1 MANKCSKCGAGLSAD
16 AVFCPLCGAAKGAQ
30 PAQAQPVRQQPVQA
44 QPTPA
49 LSQAQKGS
57 GLAGLQGLVDVIF
70 SRLVIML
77 AVGIG
82 VLLAWIG
89 AVLVTFSNFNVA
101 GSFLATTGLTGMGL
115 ILLGGG
121 FLNNKLDKYIRLG
134 MIVIGGYVLVTAILA
149 SANAAAG
156 VTNSLSSLFG
166 NVPGL

>member
-1 MANKCSKCGAGLSAD
+1 
-16 AVFCPLCGAAKGAQ
+16 
-30 PAQAQPVRQQPVQA
+30 
-44 QPTPA
+44 
-49 LSQAQKGS
+49 
-57 GLAGLQGLVDVIF
+57 VDVIF

-89 AVLVTFSNFNVA
+89 AVLVTFSGFITA

-115 ILLGGG
+115 ILLCGG

-134 MIVIGGYVLVTAILA
+134 MIVIGGYILVTAISA
-149 SANAAAG
+149 SANAALG

-166 NVPGL
+166 NLPGL